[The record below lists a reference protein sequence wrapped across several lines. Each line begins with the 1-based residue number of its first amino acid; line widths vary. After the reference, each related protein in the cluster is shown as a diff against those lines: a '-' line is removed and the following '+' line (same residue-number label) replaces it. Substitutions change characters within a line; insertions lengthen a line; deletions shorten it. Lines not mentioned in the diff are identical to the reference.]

1 MVTLEKEN
9 ILFLNQAIDYIRD
22 SSDDNFLET
31 GIKIDPTR
39 IELRPGHKL
48 ILTATGYNIGLN
60 LQGPLPCQLEWKV
73 PQINARWKNSD
84 ITLFSYLLSLAP
96 LQFDSPLDPSQPY
109 PLPSEFISV
118 LVKQYGNGNG
128 ITEDVEKELVNLVK
142 NIALRF
148 RRADSNITS
157 ELGGGYH
164 ARTLVNR
171 YRAFSE
177 EDLVNR
183 ERILAWRELP
193 RVNNEITKL
202 IPPSDSD
209 AKGYQDLTCRQSGFV
224 TPSQAVPNQD
234 YNALIRA
241 ADTQIR
247 VLNPEIEVP
256 IFYNANKVYQN
267 VDTSIKDIEQDF
279 GLDVFSIVRPVSKA
293 YIKALMKKSDAVREE
308 GGDGLKNIG
317 LFPAYDDEAP
327 ENTEYLLPLR
337 FAKLDDLEPDIQRL
351 NIILPKEN
359 DNKEEKLRNVI
370 KEALLIAAN
379 DRITFD

>member
-22 SSDDNFLET
+22 SRDDNFLET
-31 GIKIDPTR
+31 GIEIDPTR
-39 IELRPGHKL
+39 IELRPDHKL

-60 LQGPLPCQLEWKV
+60 LQAPLPCQLEWKV
-73 PQINARWKNSD
+73 PQIDARWKNSD

-96 LQFDSPLDPSQPY
+96 LQFNSPIDPSQPY
-109 PLPSEFISV
+109 PLPSEFISA
-118 LVKQYGNGNG
+118 LVKQYGNGKG
-128 ITEDVEKELVNLVK
+128 ITENVEKELLNLVK

-148 RRADSNITS
+148 RGSDSDITS
-157 ELGGGYH
+157 DLGGGYH
-164 ARTLVNR
+164 AKTLINR

-193 RVNNEITKL
+193 KVNSTIDEL
-202 IPPSDSD
+202 ISTSDSERE
-209 AKGYQDLTCRQSGFV
+209 GYQDLTCRQSGFV
-224 TPSQAVPNQD
+224 TPSQAVPSQD

-256 IFYNANKVYQN
+256 IFYNANKIYQN
-267 VDTSIKDIEQDF
+267 VDNNIMDIEQYF
-279 GLDVFSIVRPVSKA
+279 GLEIFSLVRRVSKA
-293 YIKALMKKSDAVREE
+293 YIRALKKKSGAVEE
-308 GGDGLKNIG
+308 GIMKIG
-317 LFPAYDDEAP
+317 LFPPYKDEDP
-327 ENTEYLLPLR
+327 ENTEYLLPIS
-337 FAKLDDLEPDIQRL
+337 FAKLDDVEPEIQSL
-351 NIILPKEN
+351 NIIPDEN
-359 DNKEEKLRNVI
+359 LRNVI

-379 DRITFD
+379 DRVTFD